1 MAGVIDC
8 KLHLWATRSALLL
21 VVLVFLAKV
30 AAREQP
36 SSTVPK
42 AAELEYHKLHIA
54 KSSEPEF
61 SSQQQQQHQQ
71 QHYSEQRS
79 LTEESL
85 HEQLSSSDGARV
97 QVIHRYFP
105 KHLS

>member
-1 MAGVIDC
+1 MAGVMDC
-8 KLHLWATRSALLL
+8 KLNVWATRSALLL

-36 SSTVPK
+36 SSTVSK
-42 AAELEYHKLHIA
+42 ATELEYHKLHTA

-61 SSQQQQQHQQ
+61 DSQQQQQQ
-71 QHYSEQRS
+71 QRS
-79 LTEESL
+79 LVEESL
-85 HEQLSSSDGARV
+85 HGQLSSSSGSRV
-97 QVIHRYFP
+97 QVIHRYFS

>member
-8 KLHLWATRSALLL
+8 KLNVWATRSALLL

-61 SSQQQQQHQQ
+61 SSQQQQQQ

-79 LTEESL
+79 LAEESL
-85 HEQLSSSDGARV
+85 HEQLSSSGGARV
-97 QVIHRYFP
+97 QVIHRYFS

>member
-8 KLHLWATRSALLL
+8 KLNVWATRSALLL

-61 SSQQQQQHQQ
+61 SSQQQQHQQ

-79 LTEESL
+79 LAEESL

-97 QVIHRYFP
+97 QVIHRYFS

>member
-8 KLHLWATRSALLL
+8 KLNVWATRSALLL

-61 SSQQQQQHQQ
+61 SSQQQQHQQ

-79 LTEESL
+79 LAEESL
-85 HEQLSSSDGARV
+85 HEQLSSSGGARV
-97 QVIHRYFP
+97 QVIHRYFS